1 MWPNGDSL
9 ELHILEALPS
19 AFAASYKFAR
29 GARAG
34 VVFPKHLCPHNEV
47 SQGEEAAAAA
57 AARRKQREE
66 DERESLRAGIEAME
80 KEFDHRNRLREMAQ
94 ERRCK
99 CFPLLSFRNPLSRC
113 DACEPSWKV
122 LEAEAQAQ
130 AQAETEEEGEGAGEQ
145 EGEEEGEECANESDP
160 EICEDGPE
168 HEHEKDG
175 EESTDG
181 ILAGLYEVECA
192 SGVPHFRDP
201 V

>member
-1 MWPNGDSL
+1 
-9 ELHILEALPS
+9 
-19 AFAASYKFAR
+19 
-29 GARAG
+29 
-34 VVFPKHLCPHNEV
+34 
-47 SQGEEAAAAA
+47 
-57 AARRKQREE
+57 
-66 DERESLRAGIEAME
+66 ME

-130 AQAETEEEGEGAGEQ
+130 AKEEGEGEGEQ
-145 EGEEEGEECANESDP
+145 EGEEVGEEEGEECANESDP